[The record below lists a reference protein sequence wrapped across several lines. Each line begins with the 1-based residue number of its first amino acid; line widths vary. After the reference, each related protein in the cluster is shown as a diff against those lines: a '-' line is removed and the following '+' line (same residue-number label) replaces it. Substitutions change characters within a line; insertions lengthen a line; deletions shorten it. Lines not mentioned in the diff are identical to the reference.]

1 MQSRR
6 NRIEDK
12 LRASLSASH
21 VEVIDDSHLHAG
33 HAGAAAG
40 GGHFRA
46 LIVSS
51 RFEGASRIARQRLVY
66 AALADLMGGD
76 IHALSL
82 RTLTPGEWGGG
93 RGPAAGG

>member
-1 MQSRR
+1 MDRR
-6 NRIEDK
+6 ARIEEK
-12 LRASLSASH
+12 LRATLGASH

-46 LIVSS
+46 LVVAS
-51 RFEGASRIARQRLVY
+51 RFEGASRVARQRLVY
-66 AALADLMGGD
+66 AALAEEMRGD

-82 RTLTPGEWGGG
+82 RTLTPGEWSGQHSE
-93 RGPAAGG
+93 